1 MQTTLRFGGVFLVAL
16 FGSVLAV
23 QSGDK
28 AKDSTFVQKASEGNL
43 GEIEISKMVA
53 KQTTNAKVR
62 EFANKLAEG
71 HTKANQELSGIANKL
86 NITVANEISKHCREM
101 KEKLSKSSGADLDRE
116 FIAAQV
122 KGHEEAL
129 QMYKDQAKNGQ
140 NADLKAFANKV
151 VPTIEEHL
159 RQARDL
165 SKTLDK
171 N

>member
-1 MQTTLRFGGVFLVAL
+1 MQTTLRLSGVLVVAL
-16 FGSVLAV
+16 FGSMLSA

-43 GEIEISKMVA
+43 GEIELSKMVA

-62 EFANKLAEG
+62 EFANKLAQD
-71 HTKANQELSGIANKL
+71 HMKANQELTGIANKL
-86 NITVANEISKHCREM
+86 NITPANEISKHCREM
-101 KEKLSKSSGADLDRE
+101 KEKLSKKSGGDLDRE
-116 FIAAQV
+116 FVSAQV
-122 KGHEEAL
+122 KAHEEAL

-140 NADLKAFANKV
+140 SADLKAFANKV

-165 SKTLDK
+165 SKTLEK